1 MLKERAK
8 KSIPITDKMWDSV
21 NKDYRKLVEEYL
33 REQRTKQTKK
43 QYTSALRQFGWYL
56 YNDLDNKDYW
66 KITKREANN
75 YVNYLLDLNMS
86 SSAINLKKSAI
97 SSLNNYI
104 ETYIVDD
111 DERYATFRN
120 FMRGLKPVDKTI
132 TNDKSQVITIEE
144 YNHAIDVLTKQDRL
158 LEVAWLAI
166 AFYTGSRRNE
176 IRQLKT
182 EIVNY
187 KIKENATYITSHI
200 IRGKGKGQ
208 MGKVFSVNI
217 PLNALK
223 HASDYVQSRGFDHEC
238 IFSYKDKR
246 GAESVIY
253 ESWANDFCD
262 KLLSKILGRKI
273 TPHILR
279 HSSITMYLEKGVDI
293 DIVSKFVAHHEDVS
307 TTQIYDHRDNSG
319 AKNDLYKL

>member
-8 KSIPITDKMWDSV
+8 KSIPITDKMWKLI
-21 NKDYRKLVEEYL
+21 NKDYRNLVNEFL
-33 REQRTKQTKK
+33 REQRTVQTKK

-56 YNDLDNKDYW
+56 YNELNNKEYW

-86 SSAINLKKSAI
+86 SSAIGLKKSAL

-111 DERYATFRN
+111 DKNYSSFRN

-132 TNDKSQVITIEE
+132 TNDKSQVITIDE
-144 YNHAIDVLTKQDRL
+144 YNHAIKELEKRNML
-158 LEVAWLAI
+158 LEVAWLSM

-187 KIKENATYITSHI
+187 KIEKNATYITSHI

-217 PLNALK
+217 PLNALR
-223 HASDYVQSRGFDHEC
+223 HASYYVETRGFEHEY

-262 KLLSKILGRKI
+262 KTLSKILGRKI
-273 TPHILR
+273 TPHVLR

-293 DIVSKFVAHHEDVS
+293 DIVSKFVAHHEDVA
-307 TTQIYDHRDNSG
+307 TTQIYDHRNNSG

>member
-8 KSIPITDKMWDSV
+8 KSEPITDKMWELI
-21 NKDYRKLVEEYL
+21 NGDYRNLVVEYL
-33 REQRTKQTKK
+33 REQRTTQTKK

-56 YNDLDNKDYW
+56 YNELNNKDYW

-86 SSAINLKKSAI
+86 SSAINMKKSAI

-111 DERYATFRN
+111 DERYETFRN
-120 FMRGLKPVDKTI
+120 FMRGLKPVDKTM
-132 TNDKSQVITIEE
+132 TNDKSQIMTIEE
-144 YNHAIDVLTKQDRL
+144 YNNAIDVLTKQDKL
-158 LEVAWLAI
+158 LEVAWLSI

-187 KIKENATYITSHI
+187 TIKKDATYVTSHI

-217 PLNALK
+217 PLVALK
-223 HASDYVQSRGFDHEC
+223 HASDYVQSRGFDHEY

-262 KLLSKILGRKI
+262 KILSKILGRKI

-279 HSSITMYLEKGVDI
+279 HSAITMYLEKGVDI

>member
-8 KSIPITDKMWDSV
+8 KSIPITDKMWKLI
-21 NKDYRKLVEEYL
+21 NKDYRNLVNEFL
-33 REQRTKQTKK
+33 REQRTVQTKK

-56 YNDLDNKDYW
+56 YNELNNKEYW

-86 SSAINLKKSAI
+86 SSAIGLKKSAL

-111 DERYATFRN
+111 DKNYSSFRN

-132 TNDKSQVITIEE
+132 TNDKSQVITIDE
-144 YNHAIDVLTKQDRL
+144 YNHAIKELEKRNML
-158 LEVAWLAI
+158 LEVAWLSM

-187 KIKENATYITSHI
+187 KIEENATYITSHI

-217 PLNALK
+217 PLNALR
-223 HASDYVQSRGFDHEC
+223 HASYYVETRGFEHEY

-262 KLLSKILGRKI
+262 KILSKILGRKI
-273 TPHILR
+273 TPHVLR

-293 DIVSKFVAHHEDVS
+293 DIVSKFVAHHEDVA
-307 TTQIYDHRDNSG
+307 TTQIYDHRNNSG

>member
-8 KSIPITDKMWDSV
+8 KSVPITDKMWKLV
-21 NKDYRKLVEEYL
+21 NSDYRSLVTEYL

-86 SSAINLKKSAI
+86 SSAINMKKSAI

-111 DERYATFRN
+111 DKRYATFRN
-120 FMRGLKPVDKTI
+120 FMRGLKPVDKTM
-132 TNDKSQVITIEE
+132 TNDKSQIMTIKE
-144 YNHAIDVLTKQDRL
+144 YNNAIDVLTKQNRL
-158 LEVAWLAI
+158 LEVAWLSM
-166 AFYTGSRRNE
+166 AFYTGSRRSE
-176 IRQLKT
+176 ISQLKT
-182 EIVNY
+182 EIIDY
-187 KIKENATYITSHI
+187 KIKENATYVTSHI

-223 HASDYVQSRGFDHEC
+223 HASDYVQSRGFDNEY

-253 ESWANDFCD
+253 ESWSNDFCD
-262 KLLSKILGRKI
+262 KILSGILGRKI
-273 TPHILR
+273 TPHVLR

>member
-8 KSIPITDKMWDSV
+8 KSIPITDKMWKLI
-21 NKDYRKLVEEYL
+21 NKDYRNLVNEFL
-33 REQRTKQTKK
+33 REQRTVQTKK

-56 YNDLDNKDYW
+56 YNELNNKEYW

-86 SSAINLKKSAI
+86 SSAIGLKKSAL

-111 DERYATFRN
+111 DKNYSSFRN

-132 TNDKSQVITIEE
+132 TNDKSQVITIDE
-144 YNHAIDVLTKQDRL
+144 YNHAIKELEKRNML
-158 LEVAWLAI
+158 LEVAWLSM

-187 KIKENATYITSHI
+187 KIEENATYITSHI

-217 PLNALK
+217 PLNALR
-223 HASDYVQSRGFDHEC
+223 HASYYVETRGFEHEY

-262 KLLSKILGRKI
+262 KTLSKILGRKI
-273 TPHILR
+273 TPHVLR

-293 DIVSKFVAHHEDVS
+293 DIVSKFVAHHEDVA
-307 TTQIYDHRDNSG
+307 TTQIYDHRNNSG